1 MKAMRPLLSLLLVAF
16 LSGCAAFQTGSEVLH
31 GRQAFLIGNHEAA
44 LAYFKSAAQKDPDY
58 VYGTALRQGI
68 LSYVGRAEYATGN
81 CRQAQ
86 QTLERALNANKEEDV
101 ARLYLGLSLACT
113 GDRQRALQ
121 EIADGMKGIHD
132 WLEYITQAH
141 RFSFGQWWDP
151 RGEIRSTIKTD
162 LALLSA
168 RDADIQKLITDGEWI
183 GKQIE
188 EEGDKAR
195 RDEAREWGR
204 DSDGRGDSQP

>member
-1 MKAMRPLLSLLLVAF
+1 MKALRPSLALVFVAF
-16 LSGCAAFQTGSEVLH
+16 LSGCASFQTGSDLLR

-44 LAYFKSAAQKDPDY
+44 LAYFQSVAQKDPNY
-58 VYGTALRQGI
+58 FYGTALRQGI

-86 QTLERALNANKEEDV
+86 QTLERALSANKEEDI

-121 EIADGMKGIHD
+121 EIAGGMQGIHD

-151 RGEIRSTIKTD
+151 RGEIRSAIQTD
-162 LALLSA
+162 LAMLSA
-168 RDADIQKLITDGEWI
+168 RDVDLQKLVADAEWI

-195 RDEAREWGR
+195 RDEARQWGR
-204 DSDGRGDSQP
+204 DSDGNDSEP